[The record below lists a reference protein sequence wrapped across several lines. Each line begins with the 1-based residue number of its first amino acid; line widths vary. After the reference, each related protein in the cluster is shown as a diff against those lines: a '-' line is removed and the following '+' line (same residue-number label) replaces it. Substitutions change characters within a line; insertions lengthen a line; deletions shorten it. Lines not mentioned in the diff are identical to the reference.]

1 MIDDCLVIDATAHGY
16 NWGAPNWA
24 RPVAEST
31 SAAGFGQHRQLT
43 AEESLWL
50 TEEEFMRDW
59 PVEDVSDTLF
69 FEAGVDMICHHGT
82 PIWDF
87 YKDGHSNTEKGFVL
101 REQYPNRTLTYGA
114 IDPFSGDRWKEDIEY
129 LAERGVNGLK
139 VYAARYEDGRTI
151 DQRLDDPELGYP
163 FIERALE
170 LGINVIATHKGIP
183 FGPVRAAPYGVGDMP
198 EALAL
203 FPKMN
208 FEVVHSGWA
217 FVEDTT
223 FLGFFQ
229 NCWFNLETSFA
240 LIGRHPGRFAD
251 FMAALLAAGAAD
263 RIVYA
268 SGMALVHPL
277 RPLQD
282 FMDLQ
287 LSQELI
293 DYHGC
298 PQLTPEIKRGILGE
312 NFLRLHGIDPA
323 QVRKDI
329 EGDEIARKQA
339 EGLDEPWS
347 HMRSRNR
354 ATA

>member
-1 MIDDCLVIDATAHGY
+1 
-16 NWGAPNWA
+16 
-24 RPVAEST
+24 
-31 SAAGFGQHRQLT
+31 
-43 AEESLWL
+43 
-50 TEEEFMRDW
+50 
-59 PVEDVSDTLF
+59 
-69 FEAGVDMICHHGT
+69 
-82 PIWDF
+82 
-87 YKDGHSNTEKGFVL
+87 
-101 REQYPNRTLTYGA
+101 
-114 IDPFSGDRWKEDIEY
+114 
-129 LAERGVNGLK
+129 
-139 VYAARYEDGRTI
+139 
-151 DQRLDDPELGYP
+151 
-163 FIERALE
+163 
-170 LGINVIATHKGIP
+170 
-183 FGPVRAAPYGVGDMP
+183 
-198 EALAL
+198 
-203 FPKMN
+203 
-208 FEVVHSGWA
+208 
-217 FVEDTT
+217 
-223 FLGFFQ
+223 
-229 NCWFNLETSFA
+229 
-240 LIGRHPGRFAD
+240 
-251 FMAALLAAGAAD
+251 MAALLAAGAAD

-347 HMRSRNR
+347 HMRSRNK